1 MQGLETD
8 SLTDWKKLTSKH
20 LFKGVTIR
28 ATSKARVLLLL
39 ATKKNYSHLMKPK
52 LKEVNMQLFS

>member
-28 ATSKARVLLLL
+28 ATSKAGVLPLL
-39 ATKKNYSHLMKPK
+39 ATKKKPFTLDEAK
-52 LKEVNMQLFS
+52 TKRSKHAAI